1 MDQNYIITNKDRKME
16 TRTSVIIRLYPFM
29 ADSYGVDPHPSLIN

>member
-1 MDQNYIITNKDRKME
+1 MDQNYITTNKDRKME

-29 ADSYGVDPHPSLIN
+29 ADSYGRPTLLAH